1 MYEARGHL
9 FYTRGVIFSI
19 YIQRIFLAIAIV
31 LYQFDTVQ
39 IEYTTVI
46 PSDDLR
52 LFNPLRA
59 SL

>member
-1 MYEARGHL
+1 MSGLVNCDVCDWAGTHTYRE
-9 FYTRGVIFSI
+9 FSPV
-19 YIQRIFLAIAIV
+19 AIV

-52 LFNPLRA
+52 LFNPLSA
-59 SL
+59 FA